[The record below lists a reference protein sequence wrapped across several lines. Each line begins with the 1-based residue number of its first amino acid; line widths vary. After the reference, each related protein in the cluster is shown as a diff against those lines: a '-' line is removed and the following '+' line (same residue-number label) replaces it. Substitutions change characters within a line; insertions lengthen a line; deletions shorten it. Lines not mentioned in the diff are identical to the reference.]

1 MVVVSICC
9 ATQHKLICVYWRLYE
24 YSDTLLA
31 IPMNAIPQQATLN
44 AKQLETMANRYAA
57 DIHFGHANV
66 IKFRGRPIRN
76 AGCMDKFQ

>member
-1 MVVVSICC
+1 
-9 ATQHKLICVYWRLYE
+9 
-24 YSDTLLA
+24 
-31 IPMNAIPQQATLN
+31 MNAIPQQATLN

-76 AGCMDKFQ
+76 AGCMDNVPIENLWKVVGADDDLWIVGDSFCRSDMNII